1 MAHST
6 IISDLDTRSAEP
18 IDENLICPVTGV
30 PLFASDRALVAE
42 DGSHRYAIEDGI
54 LRLFVDDAPEPDANA
69 GREGRDEVT
78 RHVRDFYE
86 DAPFPNYN
94 DFDTSRTFIKRADEG
109 LFARLLRE
117 QIPMNANVLEVGCG
131 TGQLSNYLA
140 ATCMARVYAA
150 DMTLASLQ
158 LGRDFARANQ
168 ITGITF
174 LQMNLF
180 RPCMRPESM
189 DVLISNG
196 VLHHTYD
203 TKAAFMSIVPLV
215 RKGGYIVVGLYN
227 RIGRLR
233 TDLRRALYGLFGE
246 RILILDPHLRK
257 NLSPAKRRAWIRDQ
271 YLHPQERKHTMNET
285 LGWFDEAGIEFTNS
299 IPKIVG
305 EFTGDEKL
313 FHKNDPG
320 RPIDRVLA
328 EVGML
333 FSHFGGEGGL
343 YVMIG
348 RKR

>member
-6 IISDLDTRSAEP
+6 IISDRYTGSAE
-18 IDENLICPVTGV
+18 ENLVCPVTGA
-30 PLFASDRALVAE
+30 PLFASDRALVTE
-42 DGSHRYAIEDGI
+42 NGSHRYAIDDGI

-69 GREGRDEVT
+69 VREGRDEVT

-94 DFDTSRTFIKRADEG
+94 DFDTIRTFIKRADEG

-117 QIPMNANVLEVGCG
+117 QIPLNANVLEVGCG

-140 ATCMARVYAA
+140 ATCMAHVYAA
-150 DMTLASLQ
+150 DMTLASLR
-158 LGRDFARANQ
+158 LGREFAKANE
-168 ITGITF
+168 ISGITF

-180 RPCMRPESM
+180 RPCIRPESM
-189 DVLISNG
+189 DVVISNG
-196 VLHHTYD
+196 VLHHTHD
-203 TKAAFMSIVPLV
+203 TRAAFMSIVPLV
-215 RKGGYIVVGLYN
+215 KRGGYIIVGLYN

-233 TDLRRALYGLFGE
+233 TDLRRVLYKLLGE
-246 RILILDPHLRK
+246 RALILDPHLRGR

-271 YLHPQERKHTMNET
+271 YVHPQERKHTMNET
-285 LGWFDEAGIEFTNS
+285 LGWFDEAGIDFVNS

-305 EFTGDEKL
+305 DFTADERL
-313 FHKNDPG
+313 FRKNDPG
-320 RPIDRVLA
+320 RPIDRIMA

-343 YVMIG
+343 YIMIG
-348 RKR
+348 RRRG